1 MFLDLNWVNH
11 DFPFQCS
18 CNVLS
23 TDFVWQRIQYKLV
36 WISAGTIK
44 LYPKITAETTVVSR
58 SSKSCGLVTLSQF
71 IDPTASLEVFRFDCL
86 RGSNLSVLKIIS
98 DQIVIQVYFLRSP
111 FNYVMLRDWNHMD
124 STNGTMSYFIQSSNY
139 FKWVKLITLIIFI
152 VYTRNRVYGLPISGT
167 TELRNNINSLLNTF
181 TNNNDNNNPNNN
193 SDSDTHGT
201 HSTPNKQNN
210 LNSSFL
216 RNDRILNKN
225 SLLAESRKLERIQKL
240 RRVRRSWSP
249 ETDLRMSLSKIRE
262 QSFPEISIPDD
273 DFANL
278 YTTETFP
285 EDITSIQPDQ
295 WIFFR
300 ICTQTVS

>member
-1 MFLDLNWVNH
+1 
-11 DFPFQCS
+11 
-18 CNVLS
+18 
-23 TDFVWQRIQYKLV
+23 
-36 WISAGTIK
+36 
-44 LYPKITAETTVVSR
+44 
-58 SSKSCGLVTLSQF
+58 
-71 IDPTASLEVFRFDCL
+71 
-86 RGSNLSVLKIIS
+86 
-98 DQIVIQVYFLRSP
+98 
-111 FNYVMLRDWNHMD
+111 MD

-139 FKWVKLITLIIFI
+139 FKWVKLITLINFI
-152 VYTRNRVYGLPISGT
+152 VYTQNRVYGLPISGT

-300 ICTQTVS
+300 ICTQTVSQICLHSAPIYLATDYELILDISKRCQEILFSRILMGKMFDEHHECELCCN